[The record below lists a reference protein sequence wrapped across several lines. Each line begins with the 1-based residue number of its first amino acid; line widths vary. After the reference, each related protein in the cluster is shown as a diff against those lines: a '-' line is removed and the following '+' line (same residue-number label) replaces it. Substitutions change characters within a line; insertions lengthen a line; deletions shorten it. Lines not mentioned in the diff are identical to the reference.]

1 MGIIYLISVLILLIV
16 FILVKKSEKQIDIIS
31 FLCIS
36 IVALLSYNTF
46 ICFVLTFFTIPITL
60 GILVLINLAV
70 SLPFIVLIIKNK
82 QIQKY
87 NFNKIDLLYISLITI
102 AILAVAYLNFGF
114 PFDVNYET
122 GDPSL
127 HYLTSLKFA
136 ESEALLP
143 NIEYDEV
150 YGDISVRKPASYV
163 NSGLLMKSLSKDL
176 DSIECYDIFASFSI
190 FTLLLTGITLYSA
203 LKKFSKNKEH
213 NFFAFL
219 VSLICTLGYPLNSF
233 LFGFEYLSLGLL
245 ILCAIIDLVYYYD
258 NKLIKFPYI
267 VTLFSLLNFGLFF
280 AYYMLIPFVY
290 AALWIHFCIS
300 NYADTKKIITKKL
313 LILLIITLLI
323 PFILGY
329 IYHLMPEL
337 YAVIINQTLENKNV
351 MDFSSYIV
359 NKGLAVNGYIYINRY
374 SNILLLLPLT
384 IYLFVKKVKDKE
396 IEKERFILL
405 LLFFTIIFIEI
416 LLIGNCFDKV
426 SIYYISK
433 NYFALWIIL
442 AFTNYKA
449 LVLISEKNKWL
460 SRLLIYAYISLAII
474 CTIFS
479 NVKVEYWVKRNPYEN
494 VLSVMDIFG
503 ANKTI
508 LCDKPREYTQKELE
522 ILRYV
527 KDNLDYNSKIEV
539 VTDENAYYWQYV
551 LLRYV
556 NKEDYF
562 KENPRGQM
570 ELTIKW
576 QLLENKINK
585 VDYIVY
591 FNKSE
596 KYNELKDK
604 MFENSEI
611 IFENSAG
618 GILKYKN

>member
-1 MGIIYLISVLILLIV
+1 MGIIYLISVLILLISFV
-16 FILVKKSEKQIDIIS
+16 LVKKTERKIDIIN
-31 FLCIS
+31 FICIS

-60 GILVLINLAV
+60 WLLTLINAV
-70 SLPFIVLIIKNK
+70 ISVLFIALIIKKK
-82 QIQKY
+82 QLQKY
-87 NFNKIDLLYISLITI
+87 SFKKIDLLYIFLI
-102 AILAVAYLNFGF
+102 AIVILAISYFNFGF

-122 GDPSL
+122 GDPSV

-150 YGDISVRKPASYV
+150 YGDLSVRKPASYV
-163 NSGLLMKSLSKDL
+163 NSGLLMKCLSKDV
-176 DSIECYDIFASFSI
+176 DSIECYNIFASFSI

-203 LKKFSKNKEH
+203 LKKFSKSNEH

-219 VSLICTLGYPLNSF
+219 VTLLCTLGYPLNSF

-245 ILCAIIDLVYYYD
+245 ILCSIIDLVYYYD
-258 NKLIKFPYI
+258 NKLLEFPYL
-267 VTLFSLLNFGLFF
+267 VTLFALLNFGLFF

-300 NYADTKKIITKKL
+300 NYSNTKKIVTKKL
-313 LILLIITLLI
+313 VILLVITLLI

-329 IYHLMPEL
+329 IYHLAPKL
-337 YAVIINQTLENKNV
+337 YAVIINRTLDAENV
-351 MDFSSYIV
+351 MKFSSYIV
-359 NKGLAVNGYIYINRY
+359 SEGLAVNGYIYINVY
-374 SNILLLLPLT
+374 SNMLLLLPLT
-384 IYLFVKKVKDKE
+384 IYLLVKQAKDKE
-396 IEKERFILL
+396 FESERFISLL
-405 LLFFTIIFIEI
+405 LLFVIIFIEA
-416 LLIGNCFDKV
+416 LLIGNKFKKV
-426 SIYYISK
+426 SMYYLSK

-442 AFTNYKA
+442 AFINYKA

-460 SRLLIYAYISLAII
+460 SRLLIYAYIILAII

-479 NVKVEYWVKRNPYEN
+479 NVEVEYWIRNPYEN
-494 VLSVMDIFG
+494 ALSVMDIFG

-508 LCDKPREYTQKELE
+508 LLNKPREYTQEELE

-527 KDNLDYNSKIEV
+527 RNNLNYNSKIEV

-551 LLRYV
+551 LLRYI
-556 NKEDYF
+556 NKEEVF
-562 KENPRGQM
+562 IEKPRGQS
-570 ELTIKW
+570 ELTTKW
-576 QLLENKINK
+576 KLLNKKINK
-585 VDYIVY
+585 VDYMVY
-591 FNKSE
+591 FNRSE
-596 KYNELKDK
+596 KYNKLKDK